1 MGKTKIKNSFLSVL
15 LYPNFKY
22 MWLSQVFSQT
32 ALNMLTFALVLH
44 LFDIT
49 GKATS
54 ISGVMIASAVAVA
67 VFGPISGVLADRI
80 NYTKIMLW
88 TNFLRFLVVI
98 LLLFSGNNVL
108 ACLEIMFLI
117 SALSQIFTP
126 AESSS
131 VPLVVPKDELISANS
146 VIMSTSYVTLLVGY
160 SIAGP
165 ILALVGPSWLFAI
178 CAIFYLAATWST
190 KQLTRYDTR
199 ERKKITFESV
209 AHGIDRVWQEI
220 ITSFKYLRGNKSILE
235 PMLKLT
241 IGWTVLG
248 AFITLIPAYGESVLN
263 INSKVI
269 GPLIIAPAGLGM
281 VFATLFLNKK
291 NRRINFNKSINNGFL
306 IASISLILF
315 SAYYFYQNFSFS
327 KVLIFIFLLSL
338 GFGCS
343 LIQISSQTLLHL
355 NSDEENRG
363 KIFGLSSMQLRLAT
377 ALPALVIGGVSDLTS
392 PLVTMTLLAITVFI
406 YSMILVFEES

>member
-1 MGKTKIKNSFLSVL
+1 MTNTKIKNSILSVL
-15 LYPNFKY
+15 LHPNFKY
-22 MWLSQVFSQT
+22 MWLSQVFSQI
-32 ALNMLTFALVLH
+32 ALNMLTFALVIH

-54 ISGVMIASAVAVA
+54 ISGVMISSAVAVA
-67 VFGPISGVLADRI
+67 IFGPISGVLADRI
-80 NYTKIMLW
+80 NYAKIMLA

-131 VPLVVPKDELISANS
+131 VPLAVPKEELISANS
-146 VIMSTSYVTLLVGY
+146 VIMSTSYVTLLIGY

-165 ILALVGPSWLFAI
+165 ILALVGSNWLFAI
-178 CAIFYLAATWST
+178 CAILYLAATWAT
-190 KQLTRYDTR
+190 KQLTNYDRR
-199 ERKKITFESV
+199 ERKKITFESF
-209 AHGIDRVWQEI
+209 AHGLDRVWEEI
-220 ITSFKYLRGNKSILE
+220 ITSFKYLRGNKKILQ

-269 GPLIIAPAGLGM
+269 GPLVIAPAGLGM
-281 VFATLFLNKK
+281 LLSTIFLNKK
-291 NRRINFNKSINNGFL
+291 NSKLDFNRVINNGFL
-306 IASISLILF
+306 IASTSLLLF
-315 SAYYFYQNFSFS
+315 SSYYFYQELSFS
-327 KVLIFIFLLSL
+327 RLIIFIILISL

-343 LIQISSQTLLHL
+343 LVQISSQTLLHL
-355 NSDEENRG
+355 NSDEDNRG

-377 ALPALVIGGVSDLTS
+377 SLPALFIGGISDLTS
-392 PLVTMTLLAITVFI
+392 PLITMILLSITVFI
-406 YSMILVFEES
+406 YSMILLFE